1 MRNGGLQIKI
11 LLGASNQKMSL
22 LRPPKVGENMAA
34 CKISEPIF
42 KKWKIFPHKKAL
54 GDSNPLARFLLVSL
68 HSPKLSYV
76 GNFFIFRKIVL
87 KFCIRPYFP
96 QLWGGRQSDIFRLEA
111 PKKIFIS
118 KPPIWTREIG
128 QFWNQLVI
136 TNFGIL
142 SWNLACTHDF
152 ENKHQF

>member
-1 MRNGGLQIKI
+1 M
-11 LLGASNQKMSL
+11 
-22 LRPPKVGENMAA
+22 GE
-34 CKISEPIF
+34 IF
-42 KKWKIFPHKKAL
+42 LFFENYFLSFVSGHIFPYFGGVVKVTIF
-54 GDSNPLARFLLVSL
+54 DWRPLKRFLLVNP
-68 HSPKLSYV
+68 HFPKLSYV
-76 GNFFIFRKIVL
+76 GIFFIFRKLIL
-87 KFCIRPYFP
+87 KFCIWPYFP
-96 QLWGGRQSDIFRLEA
+96 LLWGGRQSDIFRLEA